1 MRLLSLYSSDLKFT
15 KSIHISK
22 SLILAVS
29 KCLDCSGLLENQSYW
44 HKGQNHLIAHDLKKK
59 KKIQKDMD
67 IKLCAIA
74 KYITEPRM
82 FVSKL
87 AKKKK
92 AYHGITA
99 TPWTCSPVDNK

>member
-1 MRLLSLYSSDLKFT
+1 MRLLSLYSSDRKFT

-22 SLILAVS
+22 SRILAVS

-44 HKGQNHLIAHDLKKK
+44 HKGQNHLIAQDLKKK
-59 KKIQKDMD
+59 QKDMD

-74 KYITEPRM
+74 KYISEPRM

-92 AYHGITA
+92 KRTME
-99 TPWTCSPVDNK
+99 

>member
-1 MRLLSLYSSDLKFT
+1 MRLLSLYSSDRRFT

-22 SLILAVS
+22 SRILAVS

-44 HKGQNHLIAHDLKKK
+44 HKGHNHLIAQDFKKK

-74 KYITEPRM
+74 KYISEPCIR
-82 FVSKL
+82 
-87 AKKKK
+87 
-92 AYHGITA
+92 
-99 TPWTCSPVDNK
+99 

>member
-1 MRLLSLYSSDLKFT
+1 
-15 KSIHISK
+15 
-22 SLILAVS
+22 
-29 KCLDCSGLLENQSYW
+29 
-44 HKGQNHLIAHDLKKK
+44 
-59 KKIQKDMD
+59 MD

-74 KYITEPRM
+74 KYISEPRM
-82 FVSKL
+82 LVSKL

>member
-1 MRLLSLYSSDLKFT
+1 MRLLSLYSSDRKFT

-22 SLILAVS
+22 SRILAVS

-44 HKGQNHLIAHDLKKK
+44 HKGHNHLIAQVLKKK
-59 KKIQKDMD
+59 QKKKQKDMD
-67 IKLCAIA
+67 IKFCAIA
-74 KYITEPRM
+74 KYISEPRM

-92 AYHGITA
+92 RTME
-99 TPWTCSPVDNK
+99 

>member
-1 MRLLSLYSSDLKFT
+1 
-15 KSIHISK
+15 
-22 SLILAVS
+22 
-29 KCLDCSGLLENQSYW
+29 
-44 HKGQNHLIAHDLKKK
+44 
-59 KKIQKDMD
+59 MD
-67 IKLCAIA
+67 IKFCAIA
-74 KYITEPRM
+74 KYISEPRM

>member
-1 MRLLSLYSSDLKFT
+1 MRLLSLYSSERKFT

-44 HKGQNHLIAHDLKKK
+44 HKGHNHLIAQDLKKK
-59 KKIQKDMD
+59 KQKDMD

-74 KYITEPRM
+74 KYISEPRM

-87 AKKKK
+87 AKKKKK

>member
-1 MRLLSLYSSDLKFT
+1 
-15 KSIHISK
+15 
-22 SLILAVS
+22 
-29 KCLDCSGLLENQSYW
+29 
-44 HKGQNHLIAHDLKKK
+44 
-59 KKIQKDMD
+59 MD

-74 KYITEPRM
+74 KYISESRM
-82 FVSKL
+82 FVYKL